1 MEYLKNENVKTL
13 REICKLKKIN
23 NYSKSNKEQL
33 IEKIK
38 CYFAVRII
46 QKNYRN
52 HFYKS
57 AVDHI
62 TLEQVKYPCFIFKT
76 KLGKFYFYNYES
88 IIKYIMKTGNTKD
101 PMTRIQYSDEDL
113 IRLDLEVKK
122 HFPDNNYKSC
132 YKIKKNIN
140 YSRRIRN
147 RENEILSYQMRL
159 DEIKTNILVAIES
172 DIFSWDFQGEI
183 VIDNIEYPSINSY
196 INSILHEFK
205 LIIINLRSYDHSSA
219 NYYKTT
225 FIESINNIGSDLNI
239 NTIVQKIQ
247 NA

>member
-1 MEYLKNENVKTL
+1 MEFETLKTI
-13 REICKLKKIN
+13 REICKFKKIN
-23 NYSKSNKEQL
+23 NCSKLNKQQL
-33 IEKIK
+33 IGKLK
-38 CYFAVRII
+38 RYFAAKII
-46 QKNYRN
+46 QKNYRIY
-52 HFYKS
+52 FYKN

-62 TLEQVKYPCFIFKT
+62 TLEPVNYPCFIFRT
-76 KLGKFYFYNYES
+76 KLGKCYFYNYES

-113 IRLDLEVKK
+113 LRLDSEAKK
-122 HFPDNNYKSC
+122 YFPNNNFKSC

-172 DIFSWDFQGEI
+172 DIFSWEFQGAI
-183 VIDNIEYPSINSY
+183 LIDNIEYPSIHSY

-205 LIIINLRSYDHSSA
+205 LIIINLRHYDPSSVD
-219 NYYKTT
+219 YYKTT
-225 FIESINNIGSDLNI
+225 FIESINQNQNQ
-239 NTIVQKIQ
+239 NQIVNDIIQKIQ
-247 NA
+247 AA